1 MQKKMTLF
9 KRYSYIITCAS
20 LNGDHPNVCTQQWSF
35 PVSRMQMQAKI
46 DVMHEQQNKYMHSFT
61 SHKLNKNNL
70 HKFVK
75 IVPIV

>member
-1 MQKKMTLF
+1 MKCMQKNLVSLYEKIMTLF

-46 DVMHEQQNKYMHSFT
+46 DVMHGQQNKYMHT
-61 SHKLNKNNL
+61 LHNL
-70 HKFVK
+70 QIK
-75 IVPIV
+75 